1 MVSNTQ
7 TKENKMTKNTEKKIV
22 EKLVEDAIFSLD
34 WANANGEE
42 EIAMQAAKQILS
54 GWAILAS
61 KKEEKRIMIN
71 GWLL

>member
-7 TKENKMTKNTEKKIV
+7 TKENKMSKNTEKKIV
-22 EKLVEDAIFSLD
+22 EKLVEDAMFTLD
-34 WANANGEE
+34 WANKNGEE
-42 EIAMQAAKQILS
+42 EMAMQAARQILS

-71 GWLL
+71 GWLF